1 MIDMHSL
8 ISMKNSQIIIRILT
22 MLTHQL
28 QQLQFITQSTM
39 VQFMFQDDHHMA
51 DTNDHLIDDIQQDT
65 LMGIVHYTVVGI
77 EEDMHATMNP
87 VSLVMMLTNLT
98 TPTIVQNSLKKFTLG
113 VRNLCPFGEAMDRRR
128 SVETARSVII
138 SGSQFVHQASW

>member
-22 MLTHQL
+22 TLTLQL

-39 VQFMFQDDHHMA
+39 VQFIFQDDHHMA
-51 DTNDHLIDDIQQDT
+51 DTNEHLTDDIHQDT
-65 LMGIVHYTVVGI
+65 LMGIVHYTAVDI
-77 EEDMHATMNP
+77 EEDMHATTNL
-87 VSLVMMLTNLT
+87 VSLVMMLMNLT

-113 VRNLCPFGEAMDRRR
+113 VRNLCLYGEAMDRRK
-128 SVETARSVII
+128 SVETAKSVII
-138 SGSQFVHQASW
+138 SGSRSVHQALL

>member
-1 MIDMHSL
+1 MIDMRSL

-22 MLTHQL
+22 ILTHQL

-39 VQFMFQDDHHMA
+39 VQFIFQDDHHMA
-51 DTNDHLIDDIQQDT
+51 DTNEHLTDDIQQDT
-65 LMGIVHYTVVGI
+65 LMGIVHYTVVDI
-77 EEDMHATMNP
+77 EEDMHATTNL

-98 TPTIVQNSLKKFTLG
+98 TPTIVQNSLKKSTLDA
-113 VRNLCPFGEAMDRRR
+113 RNLCLCGEAMDKRK

-138 SGSQFVHQASW
+138 SGSQYVHQALW